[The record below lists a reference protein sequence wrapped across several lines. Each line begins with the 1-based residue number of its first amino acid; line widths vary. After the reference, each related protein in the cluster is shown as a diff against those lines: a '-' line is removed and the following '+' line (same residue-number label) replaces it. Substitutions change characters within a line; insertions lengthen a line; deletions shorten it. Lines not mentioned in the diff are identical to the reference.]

1 MGLSKHMQSNVG
13 FFLYFES
20 WSMSSVPSK
29 PVSFKIGPF
38 AVHQGWIWK
47 NSFIKSK
54 QIGGVEVFQTG
65 RNKAGNDMPVVPKSQ
80 DNQDCAWRI
89 FKFIEASEETSHE

>member
-1 MGLSKHMQSNVG
+1 
-13 FFLYFES
+13 
-20 WSMSSVPSK
+20 MSSVPSK

-80 DNQDCAWRI
+80 DNQDCAWCI
-89 FKFIEASEETSHE
+89 FKFNEASEETSHEYIGEGEASAS